1 MYALAY
7 IEDEPKPDRISL
19 LMLSRWVCIVQSFC
33 GMVNICQPSFG
44 GKWRPHSNCW
54 PCRHWGKFPFKI
66 LMTNI
71 LTSVDTEANVFDFSS
86 YTQEHILCLI
96 FVHLCVYWC
105 WNLWCCTFIIKHL
118 LTLKD
123 QTIEVYIPAVLC
135 MARCRN

>member
-7 IEDEPKPDRISL
+7 WRWTKTNRIPWL
-19 LMLSRWVCIVQSFC
+19 ILPRWVRIVQSFC

-71 LTSVDTEANVFDFSS
+71 LTSVYTEANVFDFSS

-96 FVHLCVYWC
+96 FVPVLQSLMLYFY
-105 WNLWCCTFIIKHL
+105 NLAFTNF
-118 LTLKD
+118 KD
-123 QTIEVYIPAVLC
+123 QTIEVYIPPVLC